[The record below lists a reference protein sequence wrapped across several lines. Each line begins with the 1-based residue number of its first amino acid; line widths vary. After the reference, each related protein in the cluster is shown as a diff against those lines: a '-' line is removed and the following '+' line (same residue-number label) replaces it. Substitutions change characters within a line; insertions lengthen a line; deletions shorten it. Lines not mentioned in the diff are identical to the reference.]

1 MLQFLSALSS
11 TQGPQLKEARS
22 QVSSVPYRETVA
34 RMFTSIAWTLH
45 VNIFL
50 FQVAVFVGSHVDV
63 FASVL
68 TDNLAPVS
76 VSRLQELSLVTGV
89 ISLCQ
94 IG

>member
-1 MLQFLSALSS
+1 M
-11 TQGPQLKEARS
+11 
-22 QVSSVPYRETVA
+22 
-34 RMFTSIAWTLH
+34 I
-45 VNIFL
+45 IL

-68 TDNLAPVS
+68 TDNLVPVS